1 MASER
6 TSLGGNLLKTLESTS
21 CLVTSSLVSKT
32 LQYCWMFFFLAL
44 YPSSKELMPL
54 ILCLVTMISL
64 TG

>member
-1 MASER
+1 
-6 TSLGGNLLKTLESTS
+6 
-21 CLVTSSLVSKT
+21 LVTSSLVSKT

>member
-21 CLVTSSLVSKT
+21 CLVMSSLVSKT
-32 LQYCWMFFFLAL
+32 LHNYWMFFFLAL
-44 YPSSKELMPL
+44 YASSKELMLL
-54 ILCLVTMISL
+54 ILCMVTSISL

>member
-1 MASER
+1 
-6 TSLGGNLLKTLESTS
+6 LLKTLESTS

-44 YPSSKELMPL
+44 YASSKELMPL